1 MARHDG
7 MIPSE
12 KKALL
17 ALPGIGRYTAG
28 AILSL
33 AFGQRE
39 PVLDGNVRRVLCR
52 VYDIA
57 DDPAEAATERQLW
70 QLATELVIAAPEDA
84 AGDLNEGLME
94 LGALI
99 CTPGKPDCAA
109 CPLAGQC
116 LAHARGVEAER
127 PAKQPR
133 ARPPHY
139 DAAAAVI
146 SDEADRYLL
155 IQRPSTGLLGGLWG
169 FPGGVLQEGEVVAE
183 GLVRTV
189 HEQIGLEVGPG
200 DMIARIRHAY
210 THFRITLHAY
220 RCRIIAG
227 EPQPL
232 RCAAVRWV
240 AVGELT
246 GYALP
251 VTDAKIVQALQRDA
265 PPTLLSRSDTLPADH
280 HQRVSTQRKP
290 HLIPHLQAEGRIGVG
305 GMAHLDL
312 MQVGQGQVQD
322 AAARM
327 RTTRHNPP
335 CHQVVPHCVGQGPVR
350 IEDLDVLR
358 PDVSR
363 YEAAGRDGLWQCDKL
378 QAIPIQNQPIGMRRR
393 HPRPNRLGMP
403 MISATCGLAG

>member
-1 MARHDG
+1 MSYHGPPPLGAVASLLLAWVRADRRDLPWRRRRDPYAVWISEVMLQQTQVATVVPYFERWMARFPDISSLAAATPDDVLLIWAGLGYYARARNLHRMAQEIVARHRG
-7 MIPSE
+7 TIPSE

-57 DDPAEAATERQLW
+57 DDPTEAATERHLW
-70 QLATELVIAAPEDA
+70 QLATGLVMAAPEDA

-99 CTPGKPDCAA
+99 CTSGQPDCTA
-109 CPLAGQC
+109 CPIITMC

-127 PAKQPR
+127 PVKRPM

-146 SDEADRYLL
+146 LDDAGQYLL
-155 IQRPSTGLLGGLWG
+155 IKRPAPGLLGGLWG
-169 FPGGVLQEGEVVAE
+169 FPGGMLQEGEVVAE
-183 GLVRTV
+183 GFARTV
-189 HEQIGLEVGPG
+189 REQIGLEVAPG
-200 DMIARIRHAY
+200 DTIARIRHAY

-232 RCAAVRWV
+232 RCAAIRWV
-240 AVGELT
+240 AAGELSS
-246 GYALP
+246 YALP
-251 VTDAKIVQALQRDA
+251 VTDAKIARVLQHN
-265 PPTLLSRSDTLPADH
+265 T
-280 HQRVSTQRKP
+280 
-290 HLIPHLQAEGRIGVG
+290 LQATALPLE
-305 GMAHLDL
+305 
-312 MQVGQGQVQD
+312 
-322 AAARM
+322 
-327 RTTRHNPP
+327 TTSTTL
-335 CHQVVPHCVGQGPVR
+335 C
-350 IEDLDVLR
+350 
-358 PDVSR
+358 
-363 YEAAGRDGLWQCDKL
+363 
-378 QAIPIQNQPIGMRRR
+378 
-393 HPRPNRLGMP
+393 
-403 MISATCGLAG
+403 AT